1 MQYTS
6 TCPKAFKLGLINFY
20 LNRALKV
27 SSNFLTFKGELF
39 RIKNLYLLKQ
49 YPKQLIDNKINKF
62 LEHYKVDNVT
72 FKQYQTAKSKTKTNQ
87 EN

>member
-1 MQYTS
+1 M
-6 TCPKAFKLGLINFY
+6 KLGLKNFY
-20 LNRALKV
+20 LNRALKC
-27 SSNFLTFKGELF
+27 SSNFLTFEGELF

-72 FKQYQTAKSKTKTNQ
+72 FLQYQTAKSKTKTNQ